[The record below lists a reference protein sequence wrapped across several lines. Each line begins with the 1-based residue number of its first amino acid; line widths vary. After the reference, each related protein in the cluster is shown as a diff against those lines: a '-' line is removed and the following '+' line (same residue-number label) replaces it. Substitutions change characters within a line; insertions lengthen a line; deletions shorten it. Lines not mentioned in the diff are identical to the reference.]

1 MDSRANSVPK
11 HNTAVIEIRRC
22 MMWHYLLSKVLTI
35 AIAKVRKKRP
45 AVQAKERNECL
56 EI

>member
-22 MMWHYLLSKVLTI
+22 MMWHYLLSKVRTF

-45 AVQAKERNECL
+45 VVQAKERNECL